1 MDTPDE
7 PTMVTV
13 LETHDALL
21 TPVVKSMLEAEGIP
35 CVVLNEFPQDLIGSR
50 LVLGYNP
57 LLGPMRVQVEAQ
69 YAEAA
74 RELIASQLSAAETE
88 ALAEEASPPAQ
99 A

>member
-1 MDTPDE
+1 MSPTEE

-57 LLGPMRVQVEAQ
+57 LLGPMRVQVESQ
-69 YAEAA
+69 HAEAA
-74 RELIASQLSAAETE
+74 RDLIALQLSPAETD
-88 ALAEEASPPAQ
+88 ALGEEPSPPA
-99 A
+99 